1 MNILRKAIL
10 RLCWQEEQ
18 YDRHAPRPWLRWL
31 LTRVVGMEV
40 IRPRKSERVRLDNER
55 WLAARKE
62 AALRIDP
69 ETAQVF
75 WEHGQVLDPYWDAR
89 LYPGGVRSSWAQLLR
104 PLPRD

>member
-55 WLAARKE
+55 
-62 AALRIDP
+62 
-69 ETAQVF
+69 
-75 WEHGQVLDPYWDAR
+75 
-89 LYPGGVRSSWAQLLR
+89 
-104 PLPRD
+104 